1 MKKQVPTKEKILDAA
16 LILFSEKGY
25 DGVGI
30 DLIAETVGL
39 KGPSL
44 YRHYKGKEDILNTLI
59 NKVGDYYEDNFG
71 LSTNPGKIPDS
82 LEELVRFSMSRI
94 DFTMHDPM
102 IQKVRRLLAME
113 QFRNPRIAELTTK
126 HHIDGLQGMFRVIFE
141 RMMEAGL
148 LKKDDA
154 ALLALEYVAPVSLL
168 IHTYDRQP
176 DREQEI
182 IERIETHLRH
192 FVNVYGV

>member
-1 MKKQVPTKEKILDAA
+1 MHGMCKKLPERCIV
-16 LILFSEKGY
+16 S
-25 DGVGI
+25 V
-30 DLIAETVGL
+30 
-39 KGPSL
+39 
-44 YRHYKGKEDILNTLI
+44 
-59 NKVGDYYEDNFG
+59 
-71 LSTNPGKIPDS
+71 DS

-94 DFTMHDPM
+94 DFTMHDPT

-141 RMMEAGL
+141 KMMEAGL

-182 IERIETHLRH
+182 MERIEIHLRH